1 MDRCGLYG
9 FKNKSTHT
17 QFGLLLLAGISMQ
30 RGVSGLK
37 GGDLG
42 LIDPRKALLH
52 GFFLLLLHF
61 WLLCCFP
68 RIKVTSLLVSSETS
82 IAVGSVPRH
91 GVLHSAPGE
100 VSPLSTALSSV
111 LRPAFPSPPTRLH
124 PQAQPLH
131 H

>member
-1 MDRCGLYG
+1 MCRWVCLR
-9 FKNKSTHT
+9 
-17 QFGLLLLAGISMQ
+17 L
-30 RGVSGLK
+30 
-37 GGDLG
+37 GGHSAPHPALIAPQGPLG
-42 LIDPRKALLH
+42 LEHVHSVGCDPRKALLH

-68 RIKVTSLLVSSETS
+68 CIKVTSLLVSSETS
-82 IAVGSVPRH
+82 IAVGSVPRR

-111 LRPAFPSPPTRLH
+111 LRPAFPSPSTRLH